1 MHFSDDL
8 PGLCQEPRSTSY
20 GMPREQ
26 RLAQGAKET
35 GWHSYYYCDPVEY
48 EVKASK
54 HAVRRGAAPRRDPSR
69 LPYASSQYI
78 LRRQRLIMQMHM
90 LMMQLCS
97 TPSAK
102 DSASN
107 TSSATLY

>member
-8 PGLCQEPRSTSY
+8 PGICQEPRSTSY
-20 GMPREQ
+20 GMPSEQ

-54 HAVRRGAAPRRDPSR
+54 HAVRRGAAQGEILLFSR
-69 LPYASSQYI
+69 TLPL
-78 LRRQRLIMQMHM
+78 LRIHTPY
-90 LMMQLCS
+90 S
-97 TPSAK
+97 T
-102 DSASN
+102 
-107 TSSATLY
+107 